1 LIRVPKQEA
10 EEKFESNN
18 DAFTATDGGN
28 NKRWNEKNYQDTENV
43 SDEDS
48 DIESDDE
55 EEVVILRCHTTTC
68 QDGNKCVPVEFDFV
82 VRIRYGEEED
92 TPQAA
97 DTYFP
102 YTMPYQSDEESFKN
116 NFISKTSGENSDLSK
131 EPKNTISASTDNLTI
146 NN

>member
-1 LIRVPKQEA
+1 LIRVPKQEV
-10 EEKFESNN
+10 EVKLESNN

-28 NKRWNEKNYQDTENV
+28 NKRWSEKNYQDTENV
-43 SDEDS
+43 TDEDS

-55 EEVVILRCHTTTC
+55 EEVVILRCQTSTC

-102 YTMPYQSDEESFKN
+102 YIMPYQNDGESFKN
-116 NFISKTSGENSDLSK
+116 DFISKTSEENNDHSK
-131 EPKNTISASTDNLTI
+131 EPKNTISASTDNLTV